1 MHNIIWILSNLAQH
15 YLQTVRLQNCT
26 SRVNDS
32 AELHLQSAW
41 LGAAESR
48 ECLTLHNCPTEYE
61 IAQLHLQTT
70 EDCRA
75 TPVECNNL
83 HSCTSRECNT
93 LHNSNVLIA
102 QAQLQ
107 FIEKRS
113 VVTPNSSNFRFSDLS
128 DQTIRI
134 FWALGLSP
142 SPTPVSNSPPS
153 FLTYREISSPPFTS
167 HKKGP

>member
-1 MHNIIWILSNLAQH
+1 MGNPNGHNQIDTTIVSAFHRVVHHALSQNNH
-15 YLQTVRLQNCT
+15 PPVRL
-26 SRVNDS
+26 VF
-32 AELHLQSAW
+32 HF
-41 LGAAESR
+41 GIMVIK
-48 ECLTLHNCPTEYE
+48 Y
-61 IAQLHLQTT
+61 
-70 EDCRA
+70 
-75 TPVECNNL
+75 
-83 HSCTSRECNT
+83 
-93 LHNSNVLIA
+93 SNVLIA

>member
-93 LHNSNVLIA
+93 
-102 QAQLQ
+102 AQLHQ
-107 FIEKRS
+107 QIKTQPHLQSTRYCTGTSAECKTLHRCTCW
-113 VVTPNSSNFRFSDLS
+113 VQDY
-128 DQTIRI
+128 I
-134 FWALGLSP
+134 AA
-142 SPTPVSNSPPS
+142 PVG
-153 FLTYREISSPPFTS
+153 FKTT
-167 HKKGP
+167 